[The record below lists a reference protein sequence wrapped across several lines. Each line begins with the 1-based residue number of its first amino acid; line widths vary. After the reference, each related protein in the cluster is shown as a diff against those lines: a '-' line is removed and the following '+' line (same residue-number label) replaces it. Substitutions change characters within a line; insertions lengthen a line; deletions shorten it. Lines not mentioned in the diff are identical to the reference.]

1 MSTFEFITVLLS
13 IVVGLGITRLL
24 GGLARAIEIRGSL
37 KFYWVQGIWSINI
50 GLYLV
55 VFWWVVVF
63 NHSSREHWVFLNFLL
78 LLLYSTLIFLQAAL
92 ILPRDLEEGTDLASH
107 FFSVRPWFFGI
118 GALLPLVEL
127 GDSLT
132 HGLENVLSFGPAYI
146 LLQLSGLVLNV
157 VAARTDNRRFHA
169 IWCIVYSLGMASWTV
184 SRFWTIG

>member
-37 KFYWVQGIWSINI
+37 KSYWVQAVWSINV

-63 NHSSREHWVFLNFLL
+63 NHSSREHWIFLNFLHL
-78 LLLYSTLIFLQAAL
+78 FFYSTLIYLQAVL
-92 ILPRDLEEGTDLASH
+92 IIPRDLEEGTDLASH

-118 GALLPLVEL
+118 GALLPIAEI
-127 GDSLT
+127 GDTLM
-132 HGLENVLSFGPAYI
+132 HGFGNLLSFGPAYI
-146 LLQLSGLVLNV
+146 LIQLTALVLNV
-157 VAARTDNRRFHA
+157 IAATTDNRRFHA
-169 IWCIVYSLGMASWTV
+169 VFCIGYFLVMVSWTM

>member
-37 KFYWVQGIWSINI
+37 KSYWVQAVWSINV

-63 NHSSREHWVFLNFLL
+63 SYSRHDPWVFLNFLHL
-78 LLLYSTLIFLQAAL
+78 FLYSTLLFLQAVL
-92 ILPRDLEEGTDLASH
+92 IIPRDLEEGTDLAAH
-107 FFSVRPWFFGI
+107 FFTVRPWFFGI
-118 GALLPLVEL
+118 GAIIPIVET
-127 GDSLT
+127 GDSLM
-132 HGLENVLSFGPAYI
+132 HGLENLLSFGPAYI
-146 LLQLSGLVLNV
+146 LMQLSALVLNL
-157 VAARTDNRRFHA
+157 VAATTDNRRFHA
-169 IWCIVYSLGMASWTV
+169 VFCIGYFLVMGSWTV